1 MLKQTLFFSK
11 PCKLSLRLKQLVIER
26 EDLPQPV
33 TRPIEDLSV
42 VIIENQQVIVTIPL
56 LNELADNNVAVIFCD
71 SHFMPS
77 IQLVPLE
84 GNATQQESYKYQMN
98 ASQPLVKRIWKEI
111 VEAKIRNQALM
122 LAGVDKN
129 ANMLK
134 PLYMNVKSGDM
145 DNQEGIAARLYWK
158 ELFGGGFHR
167 DRYGES
173 PNELLNYGYTILR
186 AATARA
192 LVGSGLNLSFGLF
205 HRNRYNPFPLADDMM
220 EAYRPFV
227 DDIVY
232 QLTQDDEPMT
242 LSSETKSRLI
252 NVIYRDVRI
261 NENRHPLQV
270 ALTLTSASL
279 LRVFRG
285 EDKHLILPTYTP

>member
-26 EDLPQPV
+26 DDLPQPV

-77 IQLVPLE
+77 MQLVPLE
-84 GNATQQESYKYQMN
+84 GNATQQESYKYQMT

-111 VEAKIRNQALM
+111 IESKIRNQAL
-122 LAGVDKN
+122 LLESLSKDATP
-129 ANMLK
+129 LK
-134 PLYMNVKSGDM
+134 PLYSNVKSGDT
-145 DNQEGIAARLYWK
+145 DNNEGLAARLYWR
-158 ELFGGGFHR
+158 ELLGTSFRR
-167 DRYGES
+167 DRYGDS
-173 PNELLNYGYTILR
+173 PNELLNYGYTVLR

-192 LVGSGLNLSFGLF
+192 LVGSGLSLSFGLF

-227 DDIVY
+227 DDIVF
-232 QLTQDDEPMT
+232 QLTQADEPVT
-242 LSSETKSRLI
+242 LSSETKSKLI
-252 NVIYRDVRI
+252 NVIYRDVWI
-261 NENRHPLQV
+261 IDHKHPLQV

-279 LRVFRG
+279 LRVFKG
-285 EDKHLILPTYTP
+285 EDKHILLPTYSP

>member
-26 EDLPQPV
+26 EDLLQPV
-33 TRPIEDLSV
+33 TRPIENLSV
-42 VIIENQQVIVTIPL
+42 VIIENQQVIITVPL
-56 LNELADNNVAVIFCD
+56 LNELANNNVAVIFCD
-71 SHFMPS
+71 NHFMPS
-77 IQLVPLE
+77 MQLMPLE
-84 GNATQQESYKYQMN
+84 ANATQQEAYKYQLN
-98 ASQPLVKRIWKEI
+98 ASLPLIKRLWKEI
-111 VEAKIRNQALM
+111 IEAKIKNQAL
-122 LAGVDKN
+122 LLDRLDKE
-129 ANMLK
+129 ANLLK
-134 PLYMNVKSGDM
+134 PLYMNVKSGDL
-145 DNQEGIAARLYWK
+145 DNNEGIAARLYWK
-158 ELFGGGFHR
+158 ELFGAYFRR

-205 HRNRYNPFPLADDMM
+205 HRNRYNPFPLADDIM
-220 EAYRPFV
+220 EPYRPFV
-227 DDIVY
+227 DDVVY
-232 QLTQDDEPMT
+232 QLKQKEDILSLTQEI
-242 LSSETKSRLI
+242 KSKLI

-279 LRVFRG
+279 LRVFKG
-285 EDKHLILPTYTP
+285 EDKHLALPTYTP

>member
-26 EDLPQPV
+26 EDLLQPV
-33 TRPIEDLSV
+33 TRPIENLSV
-42 VIIENQQVIVTIPL
+42 VIIENQQVIITVPL
-56 LNELADNNVAVIFCD
+56 LNELANNNVAVIFCD
-71 SHFMPS
+71 NHFMPS
-77 IQLVPLE
+77 MQLMPLE
-84 GNATQQESYKYQMN
+84 ANATQQEAYKYQLN
-98 ASQPLVKRIWKEI
+98 ASLPLVKRLWKEI
-111 VEAKIRNQALM
+111 IEAKIKNQAL
-122 LAGVDKN
+122 LLDRLDKE
-129 ANMLK
+129 ANLLK
-134 PLYMNVKSGDM
+134 PLYMNVKSGDL
-145 DNQEGIAARLYWK
+145 DNNEGIAARLYWK
-158 ELFGGGFHR
+158 ELFGAYFRR

-205 HRNRYNPFPLADDMM
+205 HRNRYNPFPLADDIM
-220 EAYRPFV
+220 EPYRPFV
-227 DDIVY
+227 DDVVY
-232 QLTQDDEPMT
+232 QLKQKEDILSLTQEI
-242 LSSETKSRLI
+242 KSKLI

-279 LRVFRG
+279 LRVFKG
-285 EDKHLILPTYTP
+285 EDKHLALPTYTP

>member
-56 LNELADNNVAVIFCD
+56 LNELANNNVAVIFCD
-71 SHFMPS
+71 NHFMPS
-77 IQLVPLE
+77 IQLMPLE
-84 GNATQQESYKYQMN
+84 ANATQQEAYKYQLDV
-98 ASQPLVKRIWKEI
+98 SLPVVKRTWKDI
-111 VEAKIRNQALM
+111 IEAKIRNQAL
-122 LAGVDKN
+122 LLDSHLKDASQ
-129 ANMLK
+129 LK
-134 PLYMNVKSGDM
+134 PLYSNVKSGDT
-145 DNQEGIAARLYWK
+145 DNNEGIAARLYWK
-158 ELFGGGFHR
+158 ELFGAHFKR

-173 PNELLNYGYTILR
+173 PNDLLNYGYTILR

-205 HRNRYNPFPLADDMM
+205 HRNRYNPFPLADDIM
-220 EAYRPFV
+220 EPYRPFI
-227 DDIVY
+227 DDIVFRLK
-232 QLTQDDEPMT
+232 QADNDVTLTT
-242 LSSETKSRLI
+242 ETKQDLI
-252 NVIYRDVRI
+252 NIIYRDVKMG
-261 NENRHPLQV
+261 ENKHPLQV

-279 LRVFRG
+279 LRVLKG
-285 EDKHLILPTYTP
+285 EDKHLALPTYTL